1 MLMAVAVPEAF
12 GARGPLFAG
21 AYVAVAVG
29 RPLLLMLALR
39 GNKEQQRIP
48 ARIVCWSAVSAVPW
62 LTYSADKLHA
72 DRSAAFI
79 VAFATTVLL
88 WRLYFFRA
96 GHLLT
101 RAVAES
107 ARPAK
112 LGFSAIYTHLVM
124 VAGIIAAAVGYE
136 LVINHPFGRT
146 DLVWLAVILGGPAL
160 FLAGRTRFEYEVF
173 GRVSRSR
180 LIGLLLLA
188 ALAPVMVFVA
198 PLAVAMTATLVLAGM
213 AIADAARARGRQL
226 EAPTPPL

>member
-1 MLMAVAVPEAF
+1 MLWTAALAVDYLGLILGWPTPGLGRSRVPAWYI
-12 GARGPLFAG
+12 AG
-21 AYVAVAVG
+21 EHLAERYQQFILIALG
-29 RPLLLMLALR
+29 ESILLT
-39 GNKEQQRIP
+39 G
-48 ARIVCWSAVSAVPW
+48 

-79 VAFATTVLL
+79 VAFPTTVLL

-112 LGFSAIYTHLVM
+112 LGFSAIHTHLVM

-136 LVINHPFGRT
+136 LVINHPLGRT

-160 FLAGRTRFEYEVF
+160 FLAGRTRLEYEVF